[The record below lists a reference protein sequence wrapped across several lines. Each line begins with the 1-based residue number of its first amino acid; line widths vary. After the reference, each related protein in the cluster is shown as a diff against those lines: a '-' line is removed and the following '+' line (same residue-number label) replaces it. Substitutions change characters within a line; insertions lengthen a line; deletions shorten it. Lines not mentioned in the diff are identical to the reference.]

1 MRIVACIAVIVCHT
15 SGSLV
20 THNQV
25 APGTAWFNQ
34 CLGINAFIRWA
45 VPFFVMLT
53 GFFMLDPLK
62 KVQLKT
68 LYSKNILRIFS
79 ALVFWSFF
87 YGIIYHT
94 SFYPLGEQESHLWY
108 LGMIIGV
115 YFAIPIL
122 RYITQNQTILKYF
135 SLMWMAAMCY
145 QFIGHFTTLP
155 VNLDKMIFVDYAGC
169 AVFAYYIKTIFYN
182 KEETPQLKRLSHII
196 YILGLIG
203 LIVTLV
209 LGIKMQN
216 IDGDFFRYVSPNV
229 LATTTAALV
238 FSIRHPLNL
247 TGKIAALVEN
257 CSKCTFGIYLFHIWV
272 LVQIVN
278 RIHRIVPQPI
288 PMTILCVI
296 GAFLVSYAVT
306 FVLKKIPIVQKY
318 IV

>member
-135 SLMWMAAMCY
+135 SL
-145 QFIGHFTTLP
+145 
-155 VNLDKMIFVDYAGC
+155 V
-169 AVFAYYIKTIFYN
+169 
-182 KEETPQLKRLSHII
+182 
-196 YILGLIG
+196 
-203 LIVTLV
+203 
-209 LGIKMQN
+209 
-216 IDGDFFRYVSPNV
+216 
-229 LATTTAALV
+229 
-238 FSIRHPLNL
+238 
-247 TGKIAALVEN
+247 
-257 CSKCTFGIYLFHIWV
+257 
-272 LVQIVN
+272 
-278 RIHRIVPQPI
+278 
-288 PMTILCVI
+288 
-296 GAFLVSYAVT
+296 
-306 FVLKKIPIVQKY
+306 
-318 IV
+318 